1 MLIQKRK
8 NRKHEKTEAFLKKA
22 VRVCEGPHK
31 RELVKFRAR
40 GELHEDDE
48 LDAVDVEKGDG
59 LSLDYE
65 PLYQ

>member
-1 MLIQKRK
+1 M
-8 NRKHEKTEAFLKKA
+8 
-22 VRVCEGPHK
+22 RVCEGPHK

>member
-1 MLIQKRK
+1 MRI
-8 NRKHEKTEAFLKKA
+8 
-22 VRVCEGPHK
+22 CEGPHK

-65 PLYQ
+65 PLYQLNSHQNAGRSETSSVKK